1 MPIYKTFTPEM
12 RAYSNWQWHLDEVFV
27 KINGERHYLWRA
39 VDHEKSTNCMG
50 EMIEQIWSRKTS
62 AGLRADKSSVI
73 RFGPVPQITIPA
85 RGFRKTA
92 QRGLTE
98 DRTRSQ
104 IHASETS
111 CIFSGNHRR
120 ASGQTYRT

>member
-1 MPIYKTFTPEM
+1 MVM
-12 RAYSNWQWHLDEVFV
+12 L
-27 KINGERHYLWRA
+27 
-39 VDHEKSTNCMG
+39 
-50 EMIEQIWSRKTS
+50 EQIWSRKTS
-62 AGLRADKSSVI
+62 AGPRADKSSVI

-120 ASGQTYRT
+120 PAAEIAPHKQAEHMKATDHRNSTKSALAKGGVHI